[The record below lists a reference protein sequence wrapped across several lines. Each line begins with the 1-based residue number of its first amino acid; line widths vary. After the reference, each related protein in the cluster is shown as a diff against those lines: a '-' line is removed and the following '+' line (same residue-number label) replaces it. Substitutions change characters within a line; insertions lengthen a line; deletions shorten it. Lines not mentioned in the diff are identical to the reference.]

1 MNGMGQSSNTM
12 NNTIRLINMNKIVS
26 FLIVAVVITSCT
38 GKMNKLEEALE
49 KAKNNRSE
57 LLKVLDYYK
66 SDSLKRKAAEF
77 LIENMPG
84 RIAYHYKYIDSIQE
98 LKKEWIV
105 NGFVKDEDLE
115 KMEREWL
122 KPEIRKD
129 IEYITADFLISN
141 IDNAFQAWQER
152 PWGKYIP
159 FDVFCEYILPYKASN
174 EPLEEWRKLYKEQQ
188 CVIRLCRR

>member
-1 MNGMGQSSNTM
+1 MNGTGQSSITM
-12 NNTIRLINMNKIVS
+12 NNTIRLNMNKIIS
-26 FLIVAVVITSCT
+26 LLIVFFAITACT
-38 GKMNKLEEALE
+38 NNMSKLEEALE
-49 KAKNNRSE
+49 KAKKNRSE
-57 LLKVLDYYK
+57 LLKVLEHYK
-66 SDSLKRKAAEF
+66 NDSLKRKAAEF

-115 KMEREWL
+115 KMEKEWL

-141 IDNAFQAWQER
+141 IDDAFQAWRER
-152 PWGKYIP
+152 PWGSVIP
-159 FDVFCEYILPYKASN
+159 FL
-174 EPLEEWRKLYKEQQ
+174 
-188 CVIRLCRR
+188 